1 MDSRADAVGG
11 LGETDAVL
19 RRERQ
24 SLAGSGEKQ
33 RHAPGAIRGIPT
45 RVYLIGMVI
54 YLVAISAYQLW
65 NRGFVG
71 PDTILPFML
80 LAAIV
85 IGQARTFL
93 RDWIP
98 FIIIFFAWQLLRGYA
113 DQAANGAG
121 FPIHDTDL
129 IAAERLLFGGQIPTV
144 VLQNA
149 LYVPG
154 QIQWYD
160 VMATTFYGFH
170 FVLPLLFAYLLWIR
184 DRDLYW
190 RFVYALM
197 AVSFAAF
204 FTYVVF
210 PAVPPWLAGEQKL
223 IRDGNRIVQVH
234 LIRDAVVD
242 QFRVGGGIPSYLL
255 RRSNPNPIAA
265 MPSLHAAYPTL
276 VLLFGLFN
284 WRPVAPVALLYC
296 LGLWFSVVYI
306 GDHYVVDVLAGVVYA
321 VVVFFGTRA
330 VLGVLARRRAGR
342 VALAHAG
349 DVA

>member
-1 MDSRADAVGG
+1 M
-11 LGETDAVL
+11 
-19 RRERQ
+19 
-24 SLAGSGEKQ
+24 AGSGEKR
-33 RHAPGAIRGIPT
+33 RHGSATIRGIST
-45 RVYLIGMVI
+45 QVYLTGMVI
-54 YLVAISAYQLW
+54 YMVALSSYQLW

-93 RDWIP
+93 RDWVP
-98 FIIIFFAWQLLRGYA
+98 FVIIFFAWQLLRGYA

-144 VLQNA
+144 ALQNA
-149 LYVPG
+149 LHVPG
-154 QIQWYD
+154 QIRWYD
-160 VMATTFYGFH
+160 IMATTFYGFH

-210 PAVPPWLAGEQKL
+210 PAVPPWLASEQKL
-223 IRDGNRIVQVH
+223 IRNGGRIIQVY
-234 LIRDAVVD
+234 LVRDAVVD

-276 VLLFGLFN
+276 VLLFGLFH
-284 WRPVAPVALLYC
+284 WRAVAPIALLYC

-321 VVVFFGTRA
+321 VIVFFGTRA
-330 VLGVLARRRAGR
+330 MLDVLARWRVGR
-342 VALAHAG
+342 VVRAHSR
-349 DVA
+349 DLV